1 METISKQVSQNRRR
15 TWFVLVAFLM
25 VVSVIGFL
33 IGCIFA
39 SREEVFDLNVALYT
53 MAGFLVAAIIY
64 AFFTYM
70 GVTNILMRGSNA
82 VKIQESDDQQ
92 LFNIVTDLSMAANI
106 PVPDIYMINED
117 APNAFATGRDP
128 KHAAV
133 AVTKG
138 LRLMMNREELE
149 GVIAHEISHI
159 KNYDIRVS
167 SITVAL
173 TTFIAGAGTVLIIAG
188 AGLMRNASWMSFG
201 SRDSDDNKSG
211 LAFVMGMIA
220 FGVIIWIGG
229 WIIRIIGVPIAQV
242 LQFAVSRERES
253 LADVSGVNL
262 TRDPQGLINALEVLK
277 NDSTP
282 MKKADASS
290 AALYIN
296 EPIKKNGKTPFILK
310 MFDTHPP
317 LDERID
323 RLKRLMGED
332 NYKE

>member
-1 METISKQVSQNRRR
+1 METISKQVTQNRRR
-15 TWFVLVAFLM
+15 TWFVLAAFL
-25 VVSVIGFL
+25 VIVAVIGFL

-39 SREEVFDLNVALYT
+39 SREEVFDWQIAVYT
-53 MAGFLVAAIIY
+53 MVGFLIAALIY

-70 GVTNILMRGSNA
+70 SVTNILMHGSNA
-82 VKIQESDDQQ
+82 VKLQESDDPQ

-106 PVPDIYMINED
+106 PVPDIYLSNEES
-117 APNAFATGRDP
+117 PNAFATGRDP

-138 LRLMMNREELE
+138 LRTMMNREELE

-173 TTFIAGAGTVLIIAG
+173 TTFIAGAGTVLVIAG
-188 AGLMRNASWMSFG
+188 AGLMRNASWLSLG
-201 SRDSDDNKSG
+201 ERDDDDNKSG
-211 LAFVMGMIA
+211 LAIAMGMIA
-220 FGVIIWIGG
+220 FGAIIWLGG
-229 WIIRIIGVPIAQV
+229 WVVRVIGVPIAQI
-242 LQFAVSRERES
+242 LQLAVSRERES

-282 MKKADASS
+282 MKSADAST

-296 EPIKKNGKTPFILK
+296 EPRNKNGKTPFITK

-317 LDERID
+317 LDDRIN
-323 RLKRLMGED
+323 RLKRLLGEQRQ
-332 NYKE
+332 